1 MARPDVGGGGPS
13 GPGPDDGFGREAEV
27 LRSLGAEPVEL
38 VDAPAGLWDRI
49 AAAVEV
55 DEADAEAEAAAEAK
69 AAPDQGSAA
78 SDPTQSASHGPVQL
92 TVHDGGGAGA
102 PRTSAAA
109 GDRGARWR
117 SVVLGAAAVVA
128 VLAIG
133 TGVVVATRNDGP
145 TEIAAA
151 ELTPLDGVQVGDAGG
166 RVELIEEGDQV
177 RLRVDMHDL
186 PAPAPGTFY
195 ELWLLDPET
204 GEPVSVATMKD
215 GSSSVTTAVD
225 VPPGTDTSRFDVVDV
240 SVQEESAGP
249 EHSGDSVLR
258 GTLST

>member
-1 MARPDVGGGGPS
+1 MARPDVGGGPS
-13 GPGPDDGFGREAEV
+13 GPGPDDGFGREADL
-27 LRSLGAEPVEL
+27 LRSLGDEPVEL

-49 AAAVEV
+49 AAAVDA
-55 DEADAEAEAAAEAK
+55 DEAEEEAGAE
-69 AAPDQGSAA
+69 AAPDQDSAM
-78 SDPTQSASHGPVQL
+78 SEPTPSGPDGPVQL
-92 TVHDGGGAGA
+92 TVHDGGGPGASRTAAGA
-102 PRTSAAA
+102 
-109 GDRGARWR
+109 GHRGGRWR

-133 TGVVVATRNDGP
+133 AGVVVATRNDGP

-204 GEPVSVATMKD
+204 GEPVSIATMKD

-225 VPPGTDTSRFDVVDV
+225 VPRGTDTSRFDVVDV

>member
-1 MARPDVGGGGPS
+1 V
-13 GPGPDDGFGREAEV
+13 
-27 LRSLGAEPVEL
+27 
-38 VDAPAGLWDRI
+38 I
-49 AAAVEV
+49 
-55 DEADAEAEAAAEAK
+55 
-69 AAPDQGSAA
+69 
-78 SDPTQSASHGPVQL
+78 
-92 TVHDGGGAGA
+92 
-102 PRTSAAA
+102 
-109 GDRGARWR
+109 
-117 SVVLGAAAVVA
+117 A

-133 TGVVVATRNDGP
+133 LGAIVASRGDGP
-145 TEIAAA
+145 TEVAAA
-151 ELTPLDGVQVGDAGG
+151 ELTPFGGAQVGDAGG
-166 RVELIEEGDQV
+166 RVELIEDGEQA

-215 GSSSVTTAVD
+215 GSSDVTTDID

-240 SVQEESAGP
+240 SVQVESAGP